1 MVMLYLL
8 PHINLKLLPNLW
20 DELKPGIRVV
30 FHN

>member
-1 MVMLYLL
+1 MLYLL